1 MDYCHF
7 CAIHKKAIL
16 GKQQVINRLRQACGA
31 TENIHQ
37 AESEKVQIKAKLKKH
52 KDEARE
58 SMLIIQEHDRKMQ
71 RALE

>member
-1 MDYCHF
+1 M
-7 CAIHKKAIL
+7 
-16 GKQQVINRLRQACGA
+16 INHLRQACCA

-58 SMLIIQEHDRKMQ
+58 SMLMYKSMTEKCKEQWSEIKQ
-71 RALE
+71 LEAKS